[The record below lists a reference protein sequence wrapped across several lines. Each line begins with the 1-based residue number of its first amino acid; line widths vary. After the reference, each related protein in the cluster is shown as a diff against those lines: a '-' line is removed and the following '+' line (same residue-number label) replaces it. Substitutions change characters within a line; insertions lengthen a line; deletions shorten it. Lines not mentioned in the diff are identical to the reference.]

1 MPAFSALWHSSPFF
15 LMLSGPV
22 LIMSPVMG
30 DAINVELPVTA
41 EVTENAQYFAD
52 FSLMLYTPL
61 ACLAIFSNLIVIF
74 SCKWLC

>member
-61 ACLAIFSNLIVIF
+61 ACLASSQI
-74 SCKWLC
+74 

>member
-1 MPAFSALWHSSPFF
+1 
-15 LMLSGPV
+15 MLSGPV

-61 ACLAIFSNLIVIF
+61 ACLASSQI
-74 SCKWLC
+74 